1 MEERTE
7 PDQATVD
14 AEEAESTRAHVA
26 DRHPEAGE
34 EAAADEELEALGEET
49 RREVAAHEQEM
60 NRIGAATK
68 GEGAIP

>member
-7 PDQATVD
+7 PDQSTLD
-14 AEEAESTRAHVA
+14 AERAEAAAAHVA
-26 DRHPEAGE
+26 DRDPDGAE
-34 EAAADEELEALGEET
+34 EAAADEEFVALGDEA
-49 RREVAAHEQEM
+49 RAAAAAHEQEM